1 MISFQKKTQLCC
13 SSEICSDWK
22 IRNNWNQAEHWR
34 KQPQMDSHIGR
45 NAQGKCNLRWTWNSS
60 KPCTLN
66 PLKGPFVFM
75 IPRQQGSSRIVPAR
89 PSKSK
94 KIFQDSCIPMSNL
107 ILKQVCFL
115 QFFYLATYL
124 VISAFLGVPFLP
136 VFVDSIAVPVFA
148 VWLNLTNTVF
158 VKFNQTANT
167 GTAMLSTRRGLMG
180 SERVWQM
187 TGVGKYHINWEQLNK
202 YHNIQILLFLPVGCL
217 RGVCMVFECPRQM
230 SWVCRYHIY
239 WKMFDYCHTIYV
251 RPFLPV
257 PVFAENGKKSGQLKM
272 PIWKGKSAQIKN
284 WRKQTCFKIIQ
295 LSWNFFWTILILD
308 EPRLTLRKQTGE
320 RTPKKVIFQLWRPVK
335 WKKYIAGPK
344 LGTYSESAVHE
355 ISKNHLEK

>member
-124 VISAFLGVPFLP
+124 VISAFLGVPFLAKA
-136 VFVDSIAVPVFA
+136 AVGEKA
-148 VWLNLTNTVF
+148 
-158 VKFNQTANT
+158 
-167 GTAMLSTRRGLMG
+167 
-180 SERVWQM
+180 
-187 TGVGKYHINWEQLNK
+187 
-202 YHNIQILLFLPVGCL
+202 
-217 RGVCMVFECPRQM
+217 
-230 SWVCRYHIY
+230 VCRLYGFHVIY
-239 WKMFDYCHTIYV
+239 QQDFKSWGLRILN
-251 RPFLPV
+251 P
-257 PVFAENGKKSGQLKM
+257 ENLD
-272 PIWKGKSAQIKN
+272 N
-284 WRKQTCFKIIQ
+284 V
-295 LSWNFFWTILILD
+295 NF
-308 EPRLTLRKQTGE
+308 
-320 RTPKKVIFQLWRPVK
+320 
-335 WKKYIAGPK
+335 
-344 LGTYSESAVHE
+344 
-355 ISKNHLEK
+355 